1 MEESETELGPVYN
14 LSSVVVDVAVVGGFG
29 ILRSFKH
36 GMRNPMSSCIKQLFM
51 ASDHPGQQRGY

>member
-14 LSSVVVDVAVVGGFG
+14 LSSVVDVAVVGGFG
-29 ILRSFKH
+29 ILRSFKR

-51 ASDHPGQQRGY
+51 ASGHPGQQQRGY